1 MLSEVV
7 GQFVDRQRWLDG
19 VADVLEQVASATFD
33 HLGPLSKPL
42 EDLLH
47 GTPAGHPVHAAL
59 TDIPIGSWTATLA
72 LDMAGIEDGADLALD
87 VGLVGAIS
95 AALVG
100 LVDWRYTTGSQR
112 RRGVAHALFN
122 GSGTLLY
129 GLSSFQRH
137 RGGRAGATTLSN
149 LGYICIL
156 CGGYIGGGFVFQLW
170 VIVGCYSS
178 LMGKSPYTAVMPL
191 GGLEEDKPTPA
202 RVDNQELVLVR
213 RGDNV

>member
-1 MLSEVV
+1 MADGWLLMTMLKGGRVMLSEVI
-7 GQFVDRQRWLDG
+7 GRLIDRQRWLDG
-19 VADVLEQVASATFD
+19 VGDVLERVTSATFD
-33 HLGPLSKPL
+33 HLGPVSKPL

-122 GSGTLLY
+122 VSGTLLY

-137 RGGRAGATTLSN
+137 RGGRAA
-149 LGYICIL
+149 
-156 CGGYIGGGFVFQLW
+156 W
-170 VIVGCYSS
+170 
-178 LMGKSPYTAVMPL
+178 
-191 GGLEEDKPTPA
+191 
-202 RVDNQELVLVR
+202 R
-213 RGDNV
+213 RGVCPGQYLRAPGRPALRRNARRRRDCLPLARLTLRARGWACGAGAFRL